1 MLLAFPRPTPLRK
14 FRAQSVFKLLFSFL
28 DLLFI
33 SGWCRSPGLGWILS
47 WTSAL
52 NECCASDRS
61 QQVMYHKTFPSCPVY
76 QQITSNN
83 WYFHTME
90 NTEIWNGESQSWAGL
105 SRERLKDKVWALPCL
120 PYLGF
125 NQPKPLPSQQ
135 DFSLPRELCENWGRA
150 SGRSSTIAKK

>member
-1 MLLAFPRPTPLRK
+1 MLLAFPRQTPLRK
-14 FRAQSVFKLLFSFL
+14 FRAQSVFKLLFSSL

-33 SGWCRSPGLGWILS
+33 SGWCTSPRLGWIPS

-61 QQVMYHKTFPSCPVY
+61 QQVMYHRTFPSRPVDP
-76 QQITSNN
+76 QITSNN

-90 NTEIWNGESQSWAGL
+90 HTEIWNGGSQSWAGL
-105 SRERLKDKVWALPCL
+105 SRERLKHKVWAFPCL

-125 NQPKPLPSQQ
+125 NQPKPLLSQQ
-135 DFSLPRELCENWGRA
+135 DFSLPKELCENWGRA
-150 SGRSSTIAKK
+150 SGRSWS